1 MDHSASVYRSVK
13 NKFQNV
19 FTRRISLMK
28 NDIMIQILFMHVF
41 LKRCNLNEY
50 NNISILDNIF
60 QLIQQPKFFA
70 SWYLFRREKKY
81 FIPFHPRESP

>member
-28 NDIMIQILFMHVF
+28 NDMINLILFKQVF
-41 LKRCNLNEY
+41 LKRCNFNKY
-50 NNISILDNIF
+50 YNISILDNIF

-81 FIPFHPRESP
+81 FIPFHSRGSR

>member
-28 NDIMIQILFMHVF
+28 NDMINLILFKQVF
-41 LKRCNLNEY
+41 LKRCNFNKY
-50 NNISILDNIF
+50 YNISILDNIF

-70 SWYLFRREKKY
+70 SWYLFRREKKH